1 MSFDDALCGNGDGA
15 EIKGD
20 DGEIREEES
29 LEAIY
34 N

>member
-1 MSFDDALCGNGDGA
+1 VSFDDALCGNGDGA